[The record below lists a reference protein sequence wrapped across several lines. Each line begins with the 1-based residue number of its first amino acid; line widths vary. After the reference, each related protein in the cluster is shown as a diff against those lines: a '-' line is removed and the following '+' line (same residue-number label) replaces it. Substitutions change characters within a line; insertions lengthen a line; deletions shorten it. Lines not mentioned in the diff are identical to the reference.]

1 MPIELAV
8 FLVGLAM
15 AFAIALVLFVLVYP
29 PLRRMFA
36 LNSTLQS
43 ARSFY
48 ARTFF
53 LIMLLAAWTPLLE
66 QGVPPTPSAEGE
78 NEPQAEGTPAVSESE
93 AEAAPEA
100 TAAQTEVAPATAE
113 PAPPAESEGAFMTA
127 VWHVAE
133 GLKSVCLS
141 VSIFLAVYVVVLTV
155 LYATL
160 GRIRDASGA

>member
-8 FLVGLAM
+8 FVVGLAM
-15 AFAIALVLFVLVYP
+15 AFIIAMVLFLLVYP

-36 LNSTLQS
+36 LNSTLKN

-66 QGVPPTPSAEGE
+66 RGVPPTPSAEGE

-100 TAAQTEVAPATAE
+100 TAALTGVAPATAE
-113 PAPPAESEGAFMTA
+113 PAPPAETEGAFMTS
-127 VWHVAE
+127 VWHVAD
-133 GLKSVCLS
+133 GLKSVCQS

>member
-1 MPIELAV
+1 MPVELAV
-8 FLVGLAM
+8 FVVGLAM
-15 AFAIALVLFVLVYP
+15 AFIIAMVLFLLVYP

-36 LNSTLQS
+36 LNSTLRS

-66 QGVPPTPSAEGE
+66 QGVPPTPSAEDE
-78 NEPQAEGTPAVSESE
+78 TEPAAEATPAAAESV
-93 AEAAPEA
+93 AETPTPAAKA
-100 TAAQTEVAPATAE
+100 AE
-113 PAPPAESEGAFMTA
+113 PADSEGAFMTA
-127 VWHVAE
+127 VWHVAD

>member
-8 FLVGLAM
+8 FVVGLAM
-15 AFAIALVLFVLVYP
+15 ALVIAMVLFLLVYP

-66 QGVPPTPSAEGE
+66 QGVPPAPSAEDE
-78 NEPQAEGTPAVSESE
+78 AQAEATPAASESV
-93 AEAAPEA
+93 AETPTRA
-100 TAAQTEVAPATAE
+100 AE
-113 PAPPAESEGAFMTA
+113 PAESAESEGAFMTA
-127 VWHVAE
+127 VWHVAN

-160 GRIRDASGA
+160 GRIRDTSGA

>member
-53 LIMLLAAWTPLLE
+53 LIMLLAAWTPLLK
-66 QGVPPTPSAEGE
+66 QGVPPTPATEHK
-78 NEPQAEGTPAVSESE
+78 PQA
-93 AEAAPEA
+93 
-100 TAAQTEVAPATAE
+100 QAE
-113 PAPPAESEGAFMTA
+113 PAPAASEPQPEAVPAAAEPAPSAETDEAFMTA

>member
-1 MPIELAV
+1 MSIEATV

-66 QGVPPTPSAEGE
+66 QGVPQTPATEQKPQAQASPAPSAS
-78 NEPQAEGTPAVSESE
+78 EPQPQAVPA
-93 AEAAPEA
+93 A
-100 TAAQTEVAPATAE
+100 AE
-113 PAPPAESEGAFMTA
+113 PTPPAETDEAFMTA

-141 VSIFLAVYVVVLTV
+141 VSIFLTVYVVVLTV

>member
-1 MPIELAV
+1 
-8 FLVGLAM
+8 
-15 AFAIALVLFVLVYP
+15 
-29 PLRRMFA
+29 MFA
-36 LNSTLQS
+36 LNSTLKS

-66 QGVPPTPSAEGE
+66 QGVPPTPKADKKAE
-78 NEPQAEGTPAVSESE
+78 ATPAASESA
-93 AEAAPEA
+93 AETPM
-100 TAAQTEVAPATAE
+100 PAFQ
-113 PAPPAESEGAFMTA
+113 PAESAKTEGVLMTA
-127 VWHVAE
+127 VWHVAD

-160 GRIRDASGA
+160 GRIRDTSGA

>member
-8 FLVGLAM
+8 FVVGLAM
-15 AFAIALVLFVLVYP
+15 AFVIAMVLLLLVYP

-36 LNSTLQS
+36 LNSTLKS

-66 QGVPPTPSAEGE
+66 QGVPPAPSAKD
-78 NEPQAEGTPAVSESE
+78 E
-93 AEAAPEA
+93 AEATP
-100 TAAQTEVAPATAE
+100 AASESVAETPTPAAETAE
-113 PAPPAESEGAFMTA
+113 SVESEGAFMTA
-127 VWHVAE
+127 VWHVAD

>member
-8 FLVGLAM
+8 FVVGLAM
-15 AFAIALVLFVLVYP
+15 ALVIAMVLFLLVYP

-66 QGVPPTPSAEGE
+66 QGVPSTPSAKD
-78 NEPQAEGTPAVSESE
+78 E
-93 AEAAPEA
+93 AEATP
-100 TAAQTEVAPATAE
+100 AASESVAETPTPASE
-113 PAPPAESEGAFMTA
+113 PAESAESEGAFMTA
-127 VWHVAE
+127 VWHVAD

>member
-8 FLVGLAM
+8 FVVGLAM
-15 AFAIALVLFVLVYP
+15 ALVIAMVLFLLVYP

-36 LNSTLQS
+36 LNSTLRS

-66 QGVPPTPSAEGE
+66 QGVPPAPSAED
-78 NEPQAEGTPAVSESE
+78 E
-93 AEAAPEA
+93 AEAQGE
-100 TAAQTEVAPATAE
+100 TAAAEAEMPPAVE
-113 PAPPAESEGAFMTA
+113 PAESDESEGAFMTA
-127 VWHVAE
+127 VWHVAD

>member
-1 MPIELAV
+1 MSIEATV

-66 QGVPPTPSAEGE
+66 QGVPTTPATEQK
-78 NEPQAEGTPAVSESE
+78 PQA
-93 AEAAPEA
+93 
-100 TAAQTEVAPATAE
+100 QAE
-113 PAPPAESEGAFMTA
+113 PAPAASEPQPEAVPAAAEPTPPAETDEAFMTA
-127 VWHVAE
+127 VWHVAG